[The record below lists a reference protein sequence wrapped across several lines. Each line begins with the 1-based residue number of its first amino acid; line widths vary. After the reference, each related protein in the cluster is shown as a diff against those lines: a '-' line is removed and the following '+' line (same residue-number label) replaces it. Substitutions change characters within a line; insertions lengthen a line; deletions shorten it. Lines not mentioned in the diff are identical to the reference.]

1 MNIEIPLDIGLRN
14 ISEYEKKS
22 NENSSVYS
30 KAEKAN
36 LLGKKT
42 KRITTDLL
50 EFQKSICDICL
61 EFEKYSESKLIECK
75 KCRGVCHKRCE
86 ENDTH
91 LLNKSCSKNILKEK
105 YTEENWECN
114 RCMNS
119 PTAAHKISLK

>member
-1 MNIEIPLDIGLRN
+1 MNIEIPLDIGLKN
-14 ISEYEKKS
+14 ISEYKKNSKEKS
-22 NENSSVYS
+22 PVHNTD
-30 KAEKAN
+30 EKAN

-42 KRITTDLL
+42 KRIATDFL
-50 EFQKSICDICL
+50 ELQKSICDICL

-91 LLNKSCSKNILKEK
+91 FLTKLNPKNILKEK
-105 YTEENWECN
+105 YTEKNWECN

-119 PTAAHKISLK
+119 PTAGHNISVK